1 MPAACPRGPTAAGAT
16 GHRSPNATELADV
29 IRRFGPAFRRTH
41 RLSVVQHKALDA
53 IEVCRTAA
61 LGGHTDACPH
71 CGYTRQ
77 SYNSCRNRHCPKCQ
91 SLTKARWIAARKADL
106 LPVPYFHVVFTLPH
120 DLNALVLHNRRTLIA
135 LLFSA
140 AAQTLADFGRS
151 TLGGKLGFTMILH
164 TWDQKLNAHFHLHA
178 LVAAGALAD
187 TDDGAR
193 RWVASDATFLFPV
206 GALSKVFRGKFLAGV
221 KALRDASGLTLPA
234 AMSSPPGGKPL
245 APLIETLYRKAWTVY
260 AKPPF
265 GGPARTLE
273 YLGRYTHRVAI
284 SNSRILSIDDNAVRL
299 TYRDRRD
306 GDRVK
311 VMTLPDDEFLRRF
324 CLHVLPTGLV
334 RIRHFGFLA
343 NRRKAVLLAQ
353 CRQSLQDPTPEA
365 PPERTTDQ
373 WMLVLTGRDI
383 TACPRCGHRPLIR
396 TDLPSVRPPL
406 TFLRRAPP
414 ARDEITPQ

>member
-1 MPAACPRGPTAAGAT
+1 MLAACPRGPTAAGAT

-29 IRRFGPAFRRTH
+29 IRRYGPAFRRTH
-41 RLSVVQHKALDA
+41 RLSIDQQKALDA

-61 LGGHTDACPH
+61 LGGHTDACPR
-71 CGYTRQ
+71 CGYARQ

-91 SLTKARWIAARKADL
+91 SLTKARWIAGRKADL

-135 LLFSA
+135 LLFDA
-140 AAQTLADFGRS
+140 AARTLADFGRNTFS
-151 TLGGKLGFTMILH
+151 GRLGFTMILH

-178 LVAAGALAD
+178 LVAGGALAD
-187 TDDGAR
+187 TDDGST
-193 RWVASDATFLFPV
+193 RWVASDAKFLFPV
-206 GALSKVFRGKFLAGV
+206 HALSKTFRGKFLAGV
-221 KALRDASGLTLPA
+221 KALRDARDLALPS
-234 AMSSPPGGKPL
+234 AMSPPAGGKPL
-245 APLIETLYRKAWTVY
+245 AALIETLYRKAWTVY

-265 GGPARTLE
+265 GGPQRTLE

-284 SNSRILSIDDNAVRL
+284 SNNRILSIDDEAVRF

-311 VMTLPDDEFLRRF
+311 VMTLPADEFLRRF

-343 NRRKAVLLAQ
+343 NCHKAVLLAL
-353 CRQSLQDPTPEA
+353 CRQSLRAAIPDPAPEQ
-365 PPERTTDQ
+365 TTAQ
-373 WMLVLTGRDI
+373 WILALTGRDI

-396 TDLPSVRPPL
+396 TELPSARPPL
-406 TFLRRAPP
+406 RFLPRAPP
-414 ARDEITPQ
+414 ALGQSMTR

>member
-1 MPAACPRGPTAAGAT
+1 MPAACPCGPTAART
-16 GHRSPNATELADV
+16 TERRSPRVTELADV
-29 IRRFGPAFRRTH
+29 VGRYGPAFRRTH
-41 RLSVVQHKALDA
+41 RLTGDQLKALDA

-91 SLTKARWIAARKADL
+91 RLTRARWIAARKADL

-120 DLNALVLHNRRTLIA
+120 DLNALVLHNRRTLIG
-135 LLFSA
+135 LLFDTA
-140 AAQTLADFGRS
+140 ARTLADFGRS
-151 TLGGKLGFTMILH
+151 TFGGKLGFTMILH

-178 LVAAGALAD
+178 LVAGGALAG
-187 TDDGAR
+187 DDGST
-193 RWVASDATFLFPV
+193 RWVASDAKFLFPV
-206 GALSKVFRGKFLAGV
+206 HALSKTFRGKFLAGL
-221 KALRDASGLTLPA
+221 KALRDAGDLTLPA
-234 AMSSPPGGKPL
+234 AMSSPATGKPL
-245 APLIETLYRKAWTVY
+245 AALIETLYRKAWTVY

-265 GGPARTLE
+265 DGPQRTLE

-284 SNSRILSIDDNAVRL
+284 SNNRILSIDDDDVRF

-311 VMTLPDDEFLRRF
+311 AMTLPAGEFLRRF
-324 CLHVLPTGLV
+324 CLHVLPTGLM

-353 CRQSLQDPTPEA
+353 CRRSLGAPAPDP

-383 TACPRCGHRPLIR
+383 AACPRCGHRPLVR
-396 TDLPSVRPPL
+396 TELPSARPPL
-406 TFLRRAPP
+406 RLLRRAPP
-414 ARDEITPQ
+414 TLHDRLPQ